1 MALTITKKTSNS
13 LGSQAA
19 PFSGSDVISELVH
32 LKLAVT
38 GDIIQ
43 CGGDTPDTD
52 KVRLPL
58 CVGSMVPTEAV
69 AAAAVAAVDGAGVY
83 ATVSGTT
90 IVFTCT
96 GTIADAEFDVTIIG
110 RP

>member
-1 MALTITKKTSNS
+1 MALTITQKTSNS

-19 PFSGSDVISELVH
+19 PFGGSDIISELVH
-32 LKLAVT
+32 LKLAAT

-43 CGGDTPDTD
+43 CGGGSPDTA
-52 KVRLPL
+52 KVRQPL
-58 CVGSMVPTEAV
+58 GIGSMVPTEAV
-69 AAAAVAAVDGAGVY
+69 AAALVADETNGGIY
-83 ATVSGTT
+83 AAVSGTT
-90 IVFTCT
+90 IVFTAV